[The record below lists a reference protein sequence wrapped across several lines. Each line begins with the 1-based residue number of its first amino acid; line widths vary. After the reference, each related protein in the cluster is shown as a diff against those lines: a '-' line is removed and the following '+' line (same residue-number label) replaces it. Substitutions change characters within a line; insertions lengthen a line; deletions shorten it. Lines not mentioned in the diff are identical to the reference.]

1 MNKQLLAL
9 IIFISAIGLI
19 TWQYL
24 LPEFAVV
31 FALRDE
37 LNIWQTKFNE
47 TQSLKMKLADLEK
60 KYNGM
65 ASEAD
70 KVAKAVPAEQDISG
84 LLVQA
89 KELASQNGLILQDVN
104 FSAVEAKKNQNPAAS
119 AAPNIPATGQGA
131 PGIKILTVDL
141 SLNGSYASLQNF
153 IKSIENNLR
162 IMDIMTIDFNMQK
175 AEAGALAN
183 QDFKISL
190 NTYFRE

>member
-9 IIFISAIGLI
+9 IIFVAAVGLI

-24 LPEFAVV
+24 LPEFGVV
-31 FALRDE
+31 FDLRE
-37 LNIWQTKFNE
+37 EFNVWEKKLNE
-47 TQSLKMKLADLEK
+47 TQSLREKLADLEK

-70 KVAKAVPAEQDISG
+70 KVAEAVPAEQDISG
-84 LLVQA
+84 LLVQVE
-89 KELASQNGLILQDVN
+89 ELASRNGLILQDVN
-104 FSAVEAKKNQNPAAS
+104 FSVVEAKKNQSPAAS

-162 IMDIMTIDFNMQK
+162 IMD
-175 AEAGALAN
+175 
-183 QDFKISL
+183 
-190 NTYFRE
+190 